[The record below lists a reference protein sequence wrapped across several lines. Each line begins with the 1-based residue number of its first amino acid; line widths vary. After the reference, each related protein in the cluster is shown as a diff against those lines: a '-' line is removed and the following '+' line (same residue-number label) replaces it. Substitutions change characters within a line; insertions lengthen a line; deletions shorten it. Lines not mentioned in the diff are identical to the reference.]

1 MMLLDTVLQVSATMI
16 IGVLFIVTIAQA
28 LKVEDWAMGRWL
40 FIFCVF
46 GIIPFTVTAVL
57 ALLELAEVAKWAC
70 IISFI
75 IFCVALS
82 IISLL
87 IATGSK
93 PFE

>member
-1 MMLLDTVLQVSATMI
+1 MLLDTILQASATMI

-28 LKVEDWAMGRWL
+28 LKVEEWAMGRWL

-57 ALLELAEVAKWAC
+57 ALLELAEAAKWAC

-75 IFCVALS
+75 VFCVSFS
-82 IISLL
+82 IISLV
-87 IATGSK
+87 IAMGSK
-93 PFE
+93 PPE